1 MTCLPDRSPDS
12 FDEQS
17 LDDLLAPL
25 RAMQAPLA
33 TQIANR
39 QTLANALHTLHEQA
53 ASRHISWWRRSV
65 SVPIPLAV
73 AILLLAV
80 VFAVQQVVS
89 SQHAF
94 PQLVSSQH
102 ASPHLVSSQH
112 ASSQLARDAAPGPAH
127 QPQAPLPR
135 GGDSREAMLAALQ
148 PSANVQSMESG
159 IYLSGIGSLNS
170 KVVYLDKGFLP

>member
-1 MTCLPDRSPDS
+1 
-12 FDEQS
+12 
-17 LDDLLAPL
+17 
-25 RAMQAPLA
+25 MQAPLA

-53 ASRHISWWRRSV
+53 ASRHTPWWRRSV
-65 SVPIPLAV
+65 SVPIPLAA
-73 AILLLAV
+73 AILLLTF
-80 VFAVQQVVS
+80 VFALQHLVS
-89 SQHAF
+89 SQHAS

-102 ASPHLVSSQH
+102 ASSHLVSSQH
-112 ASSQLARDAAPGPAH
+112 ASSRLAREAARDAAPGPAH
-127 QPQAPLPR
+127 QPQAPPPR

-148 PSANVQSMESG
+148 PSATVQSMESG

>member
-89 SQHAF
+89 SQHA
-94 PQLVSSQH
+94 
-102 ASPHLVSSQH
+102 
-112 ASSQLARDAAPGPAH
+112 SSQLARDAAPGPAH